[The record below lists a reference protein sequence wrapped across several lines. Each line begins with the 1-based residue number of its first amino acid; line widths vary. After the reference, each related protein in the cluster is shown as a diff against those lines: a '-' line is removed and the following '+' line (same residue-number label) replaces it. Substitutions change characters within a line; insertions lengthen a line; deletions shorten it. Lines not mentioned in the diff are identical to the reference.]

1 MKILLLRPPFRYLPG
16 AAKPSIG
23 FPVGLLQIASVL
35 EKNHFSVELLD
46 AQMNVRSPFL
56 VDADGNGHMGLPWDA
71 LSRTIEE
78 RKPDIVGITCPFTT
92 QIGNAIKTAEIARK
106 AAPETVTVV
115 GGNHPTARPE
125 DFFRKTA
132 AVDLVCIAE
141 GEYTMRDIA
150 EAVRRGNRA
159 TGIPGT
165 AERDGDG
172 GRSNPPR
179 DHIGNLDELPLPA
192 YHLVDMEAYF
202 HLYKHGFNDRPIGH
216 GKDSERAVSVITSRG
231 CPFDCV
237 FCSIHLHLGRKW
249 RAHSVEYVRMHIE
262 YLISKYGIR
271 HIHFEDDNISANVKR
286 FKGLLEAFQNL
297 GNVFSWDTPNGV
309 RVDTLSKEILRDCK
323 RSGCVYL
330 VFGVES
336 GNQSVLDR
344 IVGKKLDL
352 DTVTKA
358 AAWCREISLDAMSFF
373 VIGFPG
379 ETRRDMK
386 DTVDF
391 ALRLQREYDVNP
403 GLFVATPLPGTR
415 LERICIEKGLLESE
429 PSPDILAKITQG
441 AVILDGDTFSAEDVR
456 EMRDKFLK
464 GYRRNVVTNLAAF
477 LSRNPGTLPAF
488 TREVLSGR
496 RNGSLRDALLSAY
509 LIKNSIAKRP

>member
-23 FPVGLLQIASVL
+23 LPVGLLQIAAVL
-35 EKNHFSVELLD
+35 EKNHFPVELLD
-46 AQMNVRSPFL
+46 AQLNVHSPFL
-56 VDADGNGHMGLPWDA
+56 VDADGHGHMGLSWDA
-71 LSRTIEE
+71 LSRAIEE
-78 RKPDIVGITCPFTT
+78 RKPDIIGITCPFTT
-92 QIGNAIKTAEIARK
+92 QIGNAIIAAEIAK
-106 AAPETVTVV
+106 QLVPGAVTVV
-115 GGNHPTARPE
+115 GGNHPTVRPE

-132 AVDLVCIAE
+132 AVDLVCIGE
-141 GEYTMRDIA
+141 GEHTMHDIA
-150 EAVRRGNRA
+150 EAVRRNHRA

-165 AERDGDG
+165 AERNGDG
-172 GRSNPPR
+172 IRWNPPR
-179 DHIGNLDELPLPA
+179 ELIGKLDELPLPA

-202 HLYKHGFNDRPIGH
+202 HLSRHGFNDRPVGT

-237 FCSIHLHLGRKW
+237 FCSIHLHMGRKW
-249 RAHSVEYVRMHIE
+249 RAHSVEYVGRHIE
-262 YLISKYGIR
+262 YLISKYAIR
-271 HIHFEDDNISANVKR
+271 HIHFEDDNISANGKR
-286 FKGLLEAFQNL
+286 FKGLLEAFRNL

-358 AAWCREISLDAMSFF
+358 AAWCREISLDVMSFF

-379 ETRRDMK
+379 ETRRDMQ
-386 DTVDF
+386 DTVEF
-391 ALRLQREYDVNP
+391 ALRLQRKYDVNP

-415 LERICIEKGLLESE
+415 LERILIEKGLLETE

-441 AVILDGDTFSAEDVR
+441 AAVLDGDTFSAEDVR
-456 EMRDKFLK
+456 DMRNRFLR
-464 GYRRNVVTNLAAF
+464 GYKRNVATNLAAF
-477 LSRNPGTLPAF
+477 FARNPGALFAF
-488 TREVLSGR
+488 TRKVLSGR
-496 RNGSLRDALLSAY
+496 GNGPLRDALLSAY
-509 LIKNSIAKRP
+509 LIKNSLARRR